1 MKQLNHW
8 LIVEIFGSDDDDV
21 KSYDD
26 ILGLFRYPDVN
37 LALSKLKKMAE
48 QLGISVDDVP
58 RFLEDYGDI

>member
-26 ILGLFRYPDVN
+26 ILGLFRYSDVN

-48 QLGISVDDVP
+48 
-58 RFLEDYGDI
+58 